1 MAQLYLGDEE
11 LVAKRAAASYSLYT
25 SMHVNLY
32 ILLLGIVEC
41 VSSVTIMMP

>member
-11 LVAKRAAASYSLYT
+11 LVAKRAAASYSLYIYARESIHIT
-25 SMHVNLY
+25 
-32 ILLLGIVEC
+32 LGIVEC